1 VRENIHKAVPNQ
13 NYWMIELSKDPSTNG
28 VVETQVYDAEAIMA
42 DIKNALV
49 SRGSM
54 AIRGLGRVFR
64 IIDDNRNRQ
73 IDVTELMYGLKDFGV
88 HLNQD

>member
-1 VRENIHKAVPNQ
+1 
-13 NYWMIELSKDPSTNG
+13 
-28 VVETQVYDAEAIMA
+28 MA
-42 DIKNALV
+42 DIKAALL

-54 AIRGLGRVFR
+54 AIRALGRVFR

-88 HLNQD
+88 HLNQEQA

>member
-1 VRENIHKAVPNQ
+1 
-13 NYWMIELSKDPSTNG
+13 
-28 VVETQVYDAEAIMA
+28 MA
-42 DIKNALV
+42 DIKAALL

-73 IDVTELMYGLKDFGV
+73 IDVTELMYGLKDFGI